1 MKTMENYLSN
11 VQIELLKIYS
21 KNVPD
26 NQLEEIK
33 LLLAKYFAEKATR
46 AMDKLW
52 DENQL
57 TADDM
62 KNWSNEHNRH
72 QRSN

>member
-11 VQIELLKIYS
+11 MQIELLKLYS

-26 NQLEEIK
+26 NQLEEIS
-33 LLLAKYFAEKATR
+33 LLLAKYFADKATR

-62 KNWSNEHNRH
+62 KNWTNEHNRH
-72 QRSN
+72 QGSN